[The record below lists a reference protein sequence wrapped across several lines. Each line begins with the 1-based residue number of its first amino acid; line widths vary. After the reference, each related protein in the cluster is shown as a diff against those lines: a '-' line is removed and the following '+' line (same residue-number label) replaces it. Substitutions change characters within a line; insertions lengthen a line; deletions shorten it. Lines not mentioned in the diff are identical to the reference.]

1 VGADTARALATAAQH
16 RIYWGGQRPQLFLPR
31 PEIDQ
36 VMVRAGNVS
45 ATRNPPRQKYEEDS
59 GSQSRFNLR

>member
-1 VGADTARALATAAQH
+1 VGADAARALATAAQH
-16 RIYWGGQRPQLFLPR
+16 PIDWRGQRPQLFLPR

-36 VMVRAGNVS
+36 VMVRAGSVS
-45 ATRNPPRQKYEEDS
+45 AIRNPPGKHEEDS